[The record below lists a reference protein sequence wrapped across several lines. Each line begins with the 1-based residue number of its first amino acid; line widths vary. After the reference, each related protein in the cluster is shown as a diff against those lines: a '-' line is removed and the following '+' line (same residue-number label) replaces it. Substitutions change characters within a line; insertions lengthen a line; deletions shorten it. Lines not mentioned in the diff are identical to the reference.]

1 MLPKFFIDR
10 DLGTKKFPQK
20 LKEAGLKVVTLQ
32 QHYGARVAKSVSDEE
47 WLRLVA
53 DQKWVGISNDKFTK
67 KPSERETIEQ
77 YNVRCF
83 VIEDGAITAEEAAK
97 LVIDN
102 LVKITTL
109 CQEIGPFLCILL
121 TNGGIKRII

>member
-32 QHYGARVAKSVSDEE
+32 QHYGARVAKGVSDEK

-53 DQKWVGISNDKFTK
+53 DQKWVGTLTINSPGNLQ
-67 KPSERETIEQ
+67 SE
-77 YNVRCF
+77 
-83 VIEDGAITAEEAAK
+83 K
-97 LVIDN
+97 L
-102 LVKITTL
+102 
-109 CQEIGPFLCILL
+109 LL
-121 TNGGIKRII
+121 NIM